1 MRGPRYELTRFLHD
15 DLFGLRARF
24 STRIGAPLRLLDI
37 DHEGIV
43 FRLDVA
49 SGHDR
54 RDLVDLVL
62 RALVLRYG
70 DAIRPAELQVG
81 FNPPAAGCPGHRP
94 VWIHGKA
101 LVPYAS
107 RIPEASTFSL
117 DPRLERVFDGPLTSE
132 QDATIRRLWSAG
144 EADGWRDPIGRGN
157 GQWWDD
163 RAFGIEDR
171 GFEFL
176 EQVHAARVEQV
187 ERERPRGLRR
197 LLGVRGR

>member
-24 STRIGAPLRLLDI
+24 YTQIGAPLRLLDI

-62 RALVLRYG
+62 RALILRYG

-94 VWIHGKA
+94 VWIHGTA

-107 RIPEASTFSL
+107 RIPEA
-117 DPRLERVFDGPLTSE
+117 
-132 QDATIRRLWSAG
+132 
-144 EADGWRDPIGRGN
+144 
-157 GQWWDD
+157 
-163 RAFGIEDR
+163 
-171 GFEFL
+171 
-176 EQVHAARVEQV
+176 
-187 ERERPRGLRR
+187 
-197 LLGVRGR
+197 